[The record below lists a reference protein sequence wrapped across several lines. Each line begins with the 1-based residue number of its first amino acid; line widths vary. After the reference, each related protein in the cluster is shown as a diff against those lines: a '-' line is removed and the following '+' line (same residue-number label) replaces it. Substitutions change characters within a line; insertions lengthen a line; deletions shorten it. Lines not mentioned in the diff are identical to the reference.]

1 MSNFTGHT
9 VKDVLRDAEEHM
21 KKSTDVLAHEFST
34 VRTGRATPSLVDG
47 IRVDY
52 YGTPTPLKSLAA
64 ISTPDAKCI
73 VIQPWDASASAE
85 IEKAILKSDLGI
97 TPVNDGKL
105 IRLVLPDL
113 SKERRVELAKVVKKM
128 AEDCR
133 ISIRNVRHS
142 GIEHLKKIEKD
153 KLITEDD
160 KFSGQEQVQKLTDKY
175 IAKVEE
181 LLLAKEKEIT
191 EI

>member
-1 MSNFTGHT
+1 MDFEGHT
-9 VKDVLRDAEEHM
+9 IKEILIDTEARM
-21 KKSTDVLAHEFST
+21 KKSAEVLAHEFST

-47 IRVDY
+47 IKVDY
-52 YGTPTPLKSLAA
+52 FGTPTPLKSLAA
-64 ISTPDAKCI
+64 ISTPDAKLV
-73 VIQPWDASASAE
+73 VIQPWDASVCGE

-105 IRLVLPDL
+105 IRLQIPDL

-128 AEDCR
+128 TEDGR
-133 ISIRNVRHS
+133 ISVRNVRHAA
-142 GIEHLKKIEKD
+142 IEHIKKIEKD
-153 KLITEDD
+153 KIITEDE
-160 KFSGQEQVQKLTDKY
+160 KFTGQDAIQKLTDRY

-181 LLLAKEKEIT
+181 LLAAKEKEIT

>member
-1 MSNFTGHT
+1 MDFEGHT
-9 VKDVLRDAEEHM
+9 IKEILIDTEARM
-21 KKSTDVLAHEFST
+21 KKSVEVLAHEFST

-47 IRVDY
+47 IKVDY
-52 YGTPTPLKSLAA
+52 FGTPTPLKSLAA
-64 ISTPDAKCI
+64 ISTPDAKLV
-73 VIQPWDASASAE
+73 VIQPWDASVCGE

-105 IRLVLPDL
+105 IRLQIPDL

-128 AEDCR
+128 TEDGR
-133 ISIRNVRHS
+133 ISVRNVRHAAV
-142 GIEHLKKIEKD
+142 EHIKKIEKD
-153 KLITEDD
+153 KVITEDE
-160 KFSGQEQVQKLTDKY
+160 KFTGQDAIQKLTDKY

-181 LLLAKEKEIT
+181 LLAAKDKEIT

>member
-1 MSNFTGHT
+1 MDFEGHT
-9 VKDVLRDAEEHM
+9 IKEILIDTEARM
-21 KKSTDVLAHEFST
+21 KKSVEVLAHEFST

-47 IRVDY
+47 IKVDY
-52 YGTPTPLKSLAA
+52 FGTPTPLKSLAA
-64 ISTPDAKCI
+64 ISTPDAKLV
-73 VIQPWDASASAE
+73 VIQPWDASVCGE

-105 IRLVLPDL
+105 IRLQIPDL

-128 AEDCR
+128 TEDGR
-133 ISIRNVRHS
+133 ISVRNVRHAA
-142 GIEHLKKIEKD
+142 IEHIKKIEKD
-153 KLITEDD
+153 KIITEDE
-160 KFSGQEQVQKLTDKY
+160 KFTGQDAIQKLTDRY

-181 LLLAKEKEIT
+181 LLAAKDKEIT

>member
-1 MSNFTGHT
+1 MDFEGHSI
-9 VKDVLRDAEEHM
+9 KEILHDAEERM
-21 KKSTDVLAHEFST
+21 KKSAEVLAHEFST

-52 YGTPTPLKSLAA
+52 FGTPTPLKSLAA
-64 ISTPDAKCI
+64 ISTPDAKLI
-73 VIQPWDASASAE
+73 VIHPWDASVCGD

-105 IRLVLPDL
+105 IRLQIPDL
-113 SKERRVELAKVVKKM
+113 SKERRIELAKVVKKM
-128 AEDCR
+128 AEDGR
-133 ISIRNVRHS
+133 ISVRNVRHAA
-142 GIEHLKKIEKD
+142 IEHLKKIEKD
-153 KLITEDD
+153 KIITEDE
-160 KFSGQEQVQKLTDKY
+160 KFTGQDAIQKLTDKY

-181 LLLAKEKEIT
+181 LLAAKEKEIT